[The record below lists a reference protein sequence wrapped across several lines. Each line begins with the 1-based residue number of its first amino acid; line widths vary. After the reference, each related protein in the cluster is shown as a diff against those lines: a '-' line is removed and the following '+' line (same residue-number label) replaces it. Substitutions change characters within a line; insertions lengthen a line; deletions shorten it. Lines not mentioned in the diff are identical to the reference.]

1 MKIPDVAID
10 LIKRHESCRL
20 TAYRD
25 TGGVLTIGWG
35 TTLGV
40 TPGLTI
46 TQAQAD
52 EWFARDLEWF
62 ATGVQRLVKVPI
74 TSNQFGALVSLAYNI
89 GLGAFA
95 KSTLLRWLNAGNYGH
110 ARDEFAR
117 WVNDGGQRLAGLVK
131 RRAAEVELWD
141 A

>member
-1 MKIPDVAID
+1 MKIPDAAVE

-25 TGGVLTIGWG
+25 SGGVLTIGWG

-62 ATGVQRLVKVPI
+62 ATGVQRLVKVPV
-74 TSNQFGALVSLAYNI
+74 TDNQFGALVSLAYNI